1 MHAQLFASLA
11 LLAAC
16 STDTG
21 DDSADS
27 FLAFSSSFSDFRSW
41 TSFHSDGPLDDGSVA
56 AEALGARML
65 FINEPP
71 PAGTTVFP
79 VGTIIVEARE
89 TGQLNIFAKVKRGGG
104 YNRGGA
110 YDWEWFELIE
120 NPVTIVWRGLGPP
133 NGESYG
139 GDPNA
144 CNTCHATCGAGND
157 YVCAPLLHF

>member
-1 MHAQLFASLA
+1 MRAPAVFV

-16 STDTG
+16 ATEEPAPAG
-21 DDSADS
+21 DS
-27 FLAFSSSFSDFRSW
+27 FLAFSSSFADFRTW
-41 TSFHSDGPLDDGSVA
+41 TSFHSDGPIDDGTISP
-56 AEALGARML
+56 EALGGRML
-65 FINEPP
+65 YINEPP
-71 PAGTTVFP
+71 PPGTTEYP

-89 TGQLNIFAKVKRGGG
+89 TEPISIFAKVKRGGG

-110 YDWEWFELIE
+110 RDWEWFEIVE

-144 CNTCHATCGAGND
+144 CNTCHAECGAGHD
-157 YVCAPLLHF
+157 FVCAAALHF